1 MTFNFDLVAAT
12 DEIAA
17 MELEITTPVPG
28 IVSSYDYGKNKL
40 KPVAVDLPA
49 ALHLEFGANTDGGPW
64 TDGPLTTISFSITH
78 IIQTRL
84 LLYEIIADEPEL
96 ESRNLLND
104 LWKPIVDK
112 FNSKDAI
119 ARLTAA
125 SGALD
130 YRFLM
135 PNPSFVRVPWPYQA
149 ELVKV
154 YWALQYDHFFRVVG

>member
-1 MTFNFDLVAAT
+1 MTFNFNLTLAT
-12 DEIAA
+12 NEIAA
-17 MELEITTPVPG
+17 MELEITVPAPG
-28 IVSSYDYGKNKL
+28 IVSAYDYGKNKL
-40 KPVAVDLPA
+40 KPVATDIPA
-49 ALHLEFGANTDGGPW
+49 ALHLEFGPNTDGGPW
-64 TDGPLTTISFSITH
+64 TDGPLTTSAFSLTH

-104 LWKPIVDK
+104 LWEPIVNK
-112 FNSKDAI
+112 FNSRDAI
-119 ARLTAA
+119 IRLTAA

-135 PNPSFVRVPWPYQA
+135 PNPSFVRVPWPYQS
-149 ELVKV
+149 ELVKA